1 MVCEKTLAEAH
12 ARLNAAKAVVFLTG
26 AGISAECGI
35 PTFRD
40 EDGLWSKYP
49 PEVFGNL
56 RGLLTVARL
65 RPQLFACFLY
75 DFIEPLLTAEPG
87 PAHSAIAELQARKAV
102 TVLTQNVDGLHQRAG
117 SENVQELHGTMFET
131 VNLISRSVRTLSR
144 DQMQQTLDQL
154 DPLRLRKSG
163 KIRMFRAMSP
173 VIRLGLS
180 GLWIPNVVLF
190 GQSLPKKP
198 WAIADDTI
206 RACDCMVV
214 VGTSRT
220 VMPAA
225 NLVTSAENAGAT
237 IIHIDPEARGEG
249 LSLTGTAS
257 ALVPRLCDVRG
268 VSI

>member
-1 MVCEKTLAEAH
+1 MVCEITLRKAH
-12 ARLNAAKAVVFLTG
+12 AELDAARSIVFLTG

-40 EDGLWSKYP
+40 GNGLWTKYP

-75 DFIEPLLTAEPG
+75 DFIEPLVTAEPG
-87 PAHSAIAELQARKAV
+87 HAHSTIAELQARKAV

-117 SENVQELHGTMFET
+117 SKNVQELHGTMFET
-131 VNLISRSVRTLSR
+131 VNLITRRVRALSR
-144 DQMQQTLDQL
+144 DEMQQALKQL
-154 DPLRLRKSG
+154 DPLRLRKAG
-163 KIRMFRAMSP
+163 RIRMLRAMSP

-180 GLWIPNVVLF
+180 GPWIPNVVLF

-198 WAIADDTI
+198 WQVAHEAIGT
-206 RACDCMVV
+206 CDCMVV

-225 NLVTSAENAGAT
+225 GLVTSAERAGAT

-249 LSLTGTAS
+249 LSLAGKAS
-257 ALVPRLCDVRG
+257 ALLPRLCG
-268 VSI
+268 KNGN

>member
-1 MVCEKTLAEAH
+1 MVCERKFRAAQAE
-12 ARLNAAKAVVFLTG
+12 LDAAKSVVFLTG
-26 AGISAECGI
+26 AGISSECGI

-40 EDGLWSKYP
+40 QDGLWSKYP

-65 RPQLFACFLY
+65 QPQLFACFLY

-87 PAHSAIAELQARKAV
+87 PAHSAIAALQERKAV

-131 VNLISRSVRTLSR
+131 VNPISRSVRRLSR

-173 VIRLGLS
+173 VIRLAFS

-190 GQSLPKKP
+190 GQSLPKQP
-198 WAIADDTI
+198 WQAAEEAIRT
-206 RACDCMVV
+206 CDCMVV

-225 NLVTSAENAGAT
+225 GLVTNAQNAGAS
-237 IIHIDPEARGEG
+237 IVHIDPEAHGEG
-249 LSLTGTAS
+249 LSLVGTAS
-257 ALVPRLCDVRG
+257 ALIPRLCDNAAK
-268 VSI
+268 

>member
-1 MVCEKTLAEAH
+1 MVCETTLAEAR
-12 ARLNAAKAVVFLTG
+12 AKLNAAKSVVFLTG

-40 EDGLWSKYP
+40 GDGLWSKYP

-65 RPQLFACFLY
+65 QPQLFACFLY
-75 DFIEPLLTAEPG
+75 DFIEPLVTAEPG
-87 PAHSAIAELQARKAV
+87 PAHSAIAGLQATKAV
-102 TVLTQNVDGLHQRAG
+102 TVFTQNVDGLHQHGG
-117 SENVQELHGTMFET
+117 SENVQELHGAMFET
-131 VNLISRSVRTLSR
+131 VNLISRRVRTLSR
-144 DQMQQTLDQL
+144 DQMKQMLDQL
-154 DPLRLRKSG
+154 DPLRLRRSG
-163 KIRMFRAMSP
+163 KIRLFRAMNP
-173 VIRLGLS
+173 VIRMGLS

-198 WAIADDTI
+198 WAIAHDAIGT
-206 RACDCMVV
+206 CDCMVV

-225 NLVTSAENAGAT
+225 GLVTIAENAGAT
-237 IIHIDPEARGEG
+237 IIHVDPEAGGEG

-257 ALVPRLCDVRG
+257 ELVPRLCDNDG
-268 VSI
+268 N